1 MLELFLNTVTRKWY
15 DKDGDPFSDGMPR
28 GAYKSREDVKVTLCR
43 ETPNAGAAGV
53 DVSTWTRDASLAS
66 VSGVGALLTIDS
78 DRIHKLKGELS
89 SEVSAGA
96 VSTITATIENASNA
110 TVPESGTLRL
120 FDETG
125 DYEAIAYTDR
135 SIVNGEA
142 TFTVSGSVSGSYAVG
157 SVIDCDQSPYAQAY
171 LDTSASN
178 LEQGELVFHL
188 VIDSQR
194 LRAEMDYSDVETL
207 SIAGLELL
215 IYRTADGASDPITA
229 YLCETYS
236 VTGTLGSV
244 GNEAQPPDA
253 TEDKLAGLVDQLL
266 AAGLDVEQQYDSEGN
281 TQFRVRSVSAGG
293 TWSDWITVQKGE
305 PGADGKSFSVDA
317 TGLMSERTQY
327 DDETAGFSFLATDEG
342 NLYIKNSASSGD
354 WSDAIPFQGPAGP
367 ANVLTI
373 GTVTTGEPGTQ
384 AAASITGESP
394 NQVLNL
400 MIPRGDKGEP
410 GSSGSGS
417 GDMLKSVY
425 DTDND
430 GKVDAADEADS
441 ALNIGGKTA
450 SQVASA
456 VDNSHTH
463 SNKTTLDKL
472 GESSGKLTFNGSEVG
487 GGGTAASVAWDDVTG
502 KPSTFPPESHTHEI
516 ANVNGLQSA
525 LDAKGTVKSVNG
537 VQPDGEGNVTIE
549 TGGGSA
555 VDESRLLPKDPE
567 DGDVAIYSNEVIG
580 VNYNDND
587 TIYYINAASGGT
599 ENLALA
605 GVSSGFVAT
614 PSGMPAV
621 EDGAWH
627 ITNGANQ
634 KILFASESNYIK
646 TGSEFT
652 FDFYLK
658 SEEFIN
664 STRRDILLMADT
676 QVSAGAGNGLLLDN
690 WSSATGDDDYGIW
703 LYNTHTPVKNIA
715 NGVDVHIAVDVWY
728 ENGVRKLGIYVDG
741 VVTYTG
747 TLTDSRMYNP
757 KSIFGSVTGASYV
770 KDLYLYYLRI
780 SKIARYK
787 GAGFTHPGINGYSD
801 LPDGQWSNQN
811 LNTKIDQK
819 ISTHNQDASAH
830 PGVVRSVNGEE
841 PDEDGN
847 VTIENGAFP
856 DSAVDGDV
864 MMMQEGVDRGNGEST
879 VFLLQPA
886 TSNGEMIDSAYGG
899 STTAQIT
906 NTGLTVA
913 ENGNIQFTPST
924 YGVIKGGTLPADVFV
939 PDHEWTLDILFKL
952 DSEQSNNYAVFFG
965 HESGG
970 YSFWAQVKN
979 GTLQFL
985 STDILYCDAGA
996 YTFGEWALLTVEY
1009 YYDETAAAWKHSAYQ
1024 NGVLGSTSTRTLK
1037 SGVRDKDLYIG
1048 RRSSGNYYCTGE
1060 ISVIRVRNTAPYRG
1074 KSFTPDDTPYLTP
1087 EKAAVP
1093 VNMES
1098 KISDAVATH
1107 NSALNAHPMQFSGE
1121 TDFNNLTQGGS
1132 FYLSAGDSLQ
1142 NAPATGT
1149 FFVIIKN
1156 WTSGDITRI
1165 FQQVYRLQPDG
1176 VHRFYTR
1183 HGNKASGAAEIT
1195 WSSWMMIGCNAF
1207 ISAPNYGAGV
1217 NIVSSATSASG
1228 YTCTSAGWIMC
1239 YTTQSGVTVTIN
1251 GNTINNISNTRVFLP
1266 VASGDVFKVSTDTT
1280 WTSGEITFYPNR

>member
-1 MLELFLNTVTRKWY
+1 MLELFLNTVTRRWY
-15 DKDGDPFSDGMPR
+15 DKDGDPFGDGMPR
-28 GAYKSREDVKVTLCR
+28 GAYLSREDVKITLCR

-66 VSGVGALLTIDS
+66 VSGVGAMLTIDS
-78 DRIHKLKGELS
+78 DRIHKLKGVLS

-135 SIVNGEA
+135 SIIDGEA

-194 LRAEMDYSDVETL
+194 LRDEMDYSDVATL

-244 GNEAQPPDA
+244 GNESQPPDA
-253 TEDKLAGLVDQLL
+253 TADKLAGLVDQLL

-293 TWSDWITVQKGE
+293 TWSDWITVQKGDK
-305 PGADGKSFSVDA
+305 GDKGDDGESFSVDA
-317 TGLMSERTQY
+317 TGTLSERSQY
-327 DDETAGFSFLATDEG
+327 DAESAGFSFLATDEG
-342 NLYIKNSASSGD
+342 NLYIKNSDTSGD
-354 WSDAIPFQGPAGP
+354 WSDAIPFQGPAGEDGAPGP
-367 ANVLTI
+367 ANTLTI

-384 AAASITGESP
+384 ASASITGDSP

-400 MIPRGDKGEP
+400 TIPRGDKGED
-410 GSSGSGS
+410 GSGSGS

-425 DTDND
+425 DTNND

-441 ALNIGGKTA
+441 ALNVGGKTA
-450 SQVASA
+450 EQVATA

-472 GESSGKLTFNGSEVG
+472 GESSGKLTFDGEEV

-502 KPSTFPPESHTHEI
+502 KPSDFPPADHSHEI
-516 ANVNGLQSA
+516 SDVNGLQTA
-525 LDAKGTVKSVNG
+525 LDGKGTVKTVNG
-537 VQPDGEGNVTIE
+537 VEPDSSGNVTIE
-549 TGGGSA
+549 TGGGGTVDLSGAVRRYPATVDAETGVVSVTDGTPVEDVRIGDEIVTPDGVYKKTADSITTGSPADGTRIEVSGITSPAEANGAYILTETVNVWKHESA
-555 VDESRLLPKDPE
+555 DYWISQWSGSYWLIANSSSPSNPGMSIFYASGSSSSMPWEMTYWSSMGSGSGSPVLENASTEQIVTDTISLFEYASLADDVTRLGNAVNQAGGLLQIDPETNAIPSEYLDQSRLLPAAAQNNQTVIKRIIGDATRLLLHFDETGGSSPADSSVSNAVVDARTTTANGDGKFSACRAFNGSYLQITSPVFDTG
-567 DGDVAIYSNEVIG
+567 DGDFTYDAWFKFSVLNRRRGLFGTEMAIYVAVWEDNSLG
-580 VNYNDND
+580 V
-587 TIYYINAASGGT
+587 
-599 ENLALA
+599 
-605 GVSSGFVAT
+605 
-614 PSGMPAV
+614 GMS
-621 EDGAWH
+621 
-627 ITNGANQ
+627 TNGSSWTYNH
-634 KILFASESNYIK
+634 LDSN
-646 TGSEFT
+646 
-652 FDFYLK
+652 
-658 SEEFIN
+658 
-664 STRRDILLMADT
+664 R
-676 QVSAGAGNGLLLDN
+676 
-690 WSSATGDDDYGIW
+690 SSAKISQNEW
-703 LYNTHTPVKNIA
+703 I
-715 NGVDVHIAVDVWY
+715 HIAL
-728 ENGVRKLGIYVDG
+728 VRY
-741 VVTYTG
+741 
-747 TLTDSRMYNP
+747 
-757 KSIFGSVTGASYV
+757 
-770 KDLYLYYLRI
+770 
-780 SKIARYK
+780 
-787 GAGFTHPGINGYSD
+787 
-801 LPDGQWSNQN
+801 
-811 LNTKIDQK
+811 
-819 ISTHNQDASAH
+819 
-830 PGVVRSVNGEE
+830 
-841 PDEDGN
+841 
-847 VTIENGAFP
+847 
-856 DSAVDGDV
+856 
-864 MMMQEGVDRGNGEST
+864 
-879 VFLLQPA
+879 
-886 TSNGEMIDSAYGG
+886 
-899 STTAQIT
+899 
-906 NTGLTVA
+906 
-913 ENGNIQFTPST
+913 
-924 YGVIKGGTLPADVFV
+924 
-939 PDHEWTLDILFKL
+939 
-952 DSEQSNNYAVFFG
+952 
-965 HESGG
+965 
-970 YSFWAQVKN
+970 N
-979 GTLQFL
+979 GTLSLYLNGENIL
-985 STDILYCDAGA
+985 S
-996 YTFGEWALLTVEY
+996 FTV
-1009 YYDETAAAWKHSAYQ
+1009 
-1024 NGVLGSTSTRTLK
+1024 
-1037 SGVRDKDLYIG
+1037 
-1048 RRSSGNYYCTGE
+1048 SGNIATRIGTDAFSIGLPLRGMNSSNDYVDEFRFSNIARWVTDFTPP
-1060 ISVIRVRNTAPYRG
+1060 TAPYSG
-1074 KSFTPDDTPYLTP
+1074 SDEYWEAIGLDELSD
-1087 EKAAVP
+1087 ELGVDA
-1093 VNMES
+1093 
-1098 KISDAVATH
+1098 KISTH

-1195 WSSWMMIGCNAF
+1195 WSSWMMIGYNAF